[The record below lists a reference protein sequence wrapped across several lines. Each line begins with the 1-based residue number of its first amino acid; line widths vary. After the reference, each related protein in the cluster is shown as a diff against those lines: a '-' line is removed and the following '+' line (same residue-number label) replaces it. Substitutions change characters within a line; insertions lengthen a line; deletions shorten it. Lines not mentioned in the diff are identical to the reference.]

1 MQHKVN
7 WMLLIGV
14 AYLLRILGLNNEFD
28 SLKWFQSVSENYE
41 EKLNVLKTQEINALK
56 DDAKLQQPLSLSYT
70 RLQVYYKVKYKYL
83 LFYLKQILSS
93 LLFSGVHAIIL

>member
-1 MQHKVN
+1 MKWLILIVDVTMWLTN
-7 WMLLIGV
+7 IMYILIGIFVCMIELIGV

-41 EKLNVLKTQEINALK
+41 DKLNVLKTQEIKALK

-70 RLQVYYKVKYKYL
+70 RLQVYYKVK
-83 LFYLKQILSS
+83 
-93 LLFSGVHAIIL
+93 